1 MIRPRRIL
9 AIARADLATELS
21 GRQGLLLPA
30 VVAGLL
36 LPAATVPSPVQGM
49 TRNLEEETVRVY
61 GDVPPG
67 VLEAEAVSAAS
78 RLKLEFTQ
86 QEDVLLVDGLFIP
99 PSVREKLDEHVAAQ
113 GDGATVPVEV
123 TPRGFRFPGRTALL
137 ALISASTLTGAVS
150 QSIGGERQRK
160 TLVVL
165 LAAAITRAEIVLGK
179 WAAWG
184 GLGAGSALVGACVAL
199 LLGHTEPGAWLVPL
213 PTVPLATVALGLW
226 LVRRAG
232 DVMAGSATALRVLPA
247 ALSLAAVIAWL
258 LGDRDPWLGALV
270 PLGGALLAAGQTWP
284 ELGPTLLAAVST
296 LCLAAFAL
304 AATVRDLEESPD
316 REPPQNHTM
325 LALAVGTLAAV
336 AWWLPVAGP
345 ELWSMAGNPKVNA
358 ALPVQDGVMAG
369 TLALVLFS
377 LVRVARSHDGALNE
391 LHLRPKGW
399 KTPAVALVAVA
410 GLLGASLLDPVL
422 PPLGYDE
429 VHTRLASALYPRWA
443 GLGLATLTIVA
454 DELLF
459 RGWLQRAVGPTRAVL
474 VWTAVKTPLDP
485 ISGLLSGVVCAGAAA
500 VGGSVW
506 PALLARLLWLWVVGS
521 ALP

>member
-1 MIRPRRIL
+1 MIRPSRIL
-9 AIARADLATELS
+9 AIARTDLAVELA

-30 VVAGLL
+30 VVAGLGL
-36 LPAATVPSPVQGM
+36 
-49 TRNLEEETVRVY
+49 TRNLEEESVRVY
-61 GDVPPG
+61 GDVPPP
-67 VLEAEAVSAAS
+67 VLEAEAVDPSS
-78 RLKLEFTQ
+78 RLRLQFTQ
-86 QEDVLLVDGLFIP
+86 QPDVLLVDGLFIP
-99 PSVREKLDEHVAAQ
+99 PSVRDKLEEHVVQQGTAA
-113 GDGATVPVEV
+113 GEAAVTVPVEV

-165 LAAAITRAEIVLGK
+165 LAAAITRTEIVLGK

-184 GLGAGSALVGACVAL
+184 GLGAGSSLLGAGVAL
-199 LLGHTEPGAWLVPL
+199 MLGHTEPGAWLVPL

-247 ALSLAAVIAWL
+247 ALSLAAVLAWL

-284 ELGPTLLAAVST
+284 ELGPTLLSAVST
-296 LCLAAFAL
+296 LALAAFAL
-304 AATVRDLEESPD
+304 GATIRDLEESPD

-325 LALAVGTLAAV
+325 AALAVGALAA
-336 AWWLPVAGP
+336 ATWWLPVAGP

-358 ALPVQDGVMAG
+358 ALPVRDGLVAG
-369 TLALVLFS
+369 TLALALFS
-377 LVRVARSHDGALNE
+377 LVRVMRSHAPALQE
-391 LHLRPKGW
+391 LALRPQGW
-399 KTPAVALVAVA
+399 KTPAAALVAVA
-410 GLLGASLLDPVL
+410 GLLGAALLDPVI
-422 PPLGYDE
+422 PPLGYTA
-429 VHTRLASALYPRWA
+429 VHERLADALYPRWA
-443 GLGLATLTIVA
+443 GLGLATLTVIA

-459 RGWLQRAVGPTRAVL
+459 RGWLQRSVGPTRAIL

-485 ISGLLSGVVCAGAAA
+485 LSGLLSGLVCTGAAA
-500 VGGSVW
+500 AGGSVW
-506 PALLARLLWLWVVGS
+506 SPLLARLLWLWVV
-521 ALP
+521 AWAW